1 MPPTATHPGEH
12 LADAIGALGITA
24 AQLARD
30 IQVPPIG
37 VRGILHGARAIT
49 ADTALRLARYFG
61 TSAEFWMQPA
71 TALLATPCRKGD
83 RHGN

>member
-37 VRGILHGARAIT
+37 VRASCMAPAPLLLIRLCASPVILGRA
-49 ADTALRLARYFG
+49 LSSGCNLQQHY
-61 TSAEFWMQPA
+61 
-71 TALLATPCRKGD
+71 
-83 RHGN
+83 